1 MIIKVLIKQYK
12 KIKGI
17 INRKMSYR
25 NKNVNP
31 FVFGCQ
37 KIYLKTL
44 YYLILIIR
52 SSKYSFKLLIE
63 DEKYPLGIKFLNK
76 ETISLS
82 LQKKMFSSE
91 EVKQAYIKE
100 YLELV
105 HHKKQKKAK
114 LSTLAMALSVVV
126 ISLFVSSITTMI
138 FPNVSVTEAAGE
150 SWLSGYTYRRVVT
163 IDNTKVATTTDS
175 FVVLATTTLAGLKTT
190 GNGGNV
196 ENANGY
202 DIVWTDSD
210 GDTVLDFEVEK
221 YDATTGEIVHWIET
235 DVSSTTDKVLYMYYG
250 NSDISTDQAT
260 TTGTWA
266 SDYAGV
272 WHMDNAYNAS
282 STDSTSNANNGSMIN
297 QYSATSSVTGIADT
311 ALDFDG
317 SDDYVDVYYSD
328 SLNLITANA
337 FTASFWVK
345 TYTIT
350 DINSYGCILCKGGWD
365 LDSGFEIIMDRYGS
379 VAQPGEIG
387 LDIRNMGGTTLWT
400 DESLV
405 VGDWYHVV
413 ATWDGTNARL
423 YQNGVNMSSSTPG
436 ETYIDNG
443 EDLLIGQA
451 SPGMSLRTNW
461 DGLIDEVRVSNI
473 AKTDADVLTEYNN
486 QVAVTEFMTFGAESD
501 VNDSPTSPSNP
512 IQYTATTTRE
522 ILNTD
527 YTNNQSIDLQASTTD
542 SDTTETI
549 TLFFELQESATAFDS
564 TATPTTGTSCAAGV
578 AIADCATNI
587 WYVTSSSGDYSS
599 TPYTATTTVSGLVE
613 DTSYKWQVKACD
625 DESGCSSWVEYN
637 ATTPNFTRDD
647 FFGMAATRSITI
659 DADQVTS
666 NLTNFPML
674 FSTTLDD
681 LKATSTNGR
690 IQKTDATDIV
700 FTASDGTYLDYEI
713 EKYTSSTG
721 ELIAWVE
728 LDSISSTTNTTL
740 NMYYGDID
748 SVDHSTTTGVWASD
762 YAGVWHFGNDTTAS
776 TTDSTSYAN
785 NGSAM
790 GNASSTASGQVG
802 GAFAFDGDGDYI
814 ELPSNTGNYTDN
826 FTIVSWFKTAT
837 NGRCA
842 ISRRDGVGIQYDMY
856 VAGTILQYYDGGF
869 GAGATVVTDDIWH
882 MGVWVISGSS
892 SQIYVD
898 GKADGYTFT
907 ANIIDE
913 AGEALIG
920 AWLGGVASCNGSMDE
935 VRISSSARS
944 AQYIETIYNSQ
955 NSTSTF
961 YTIGVETPNSNPA
974 TPTLS
979 QYYGGNNT
987 AQIVNGEYINAST
1000 VMLQASTT
1008 DSDTSEALTVYFE
1021 VASTTQSFN
1030 SPATPTVATS
1040 CTSAT
1045 TRANCATSIWYAQS
1059 THGDYS
1065 GGTTTQVVIGGI
1077 ASSTSMMWQVNA
1089 CDDDGGCSGWTAFNA
1104 TTPNFTNY
1112 QYFGNSYYKVI
1123 TIDNTKVTSNLTN
1136 FPVLYSVTDTN
1147 LKATTSGGYVGN
1159 LLGNDILFA
1168 NSSGEKLYHEID
1180 EYDSTTGVLTAWVN
1194 LDSISSTTDTV
1205 INMYYGS
1212 STIPIQSSSTATWAS
1227 DYVGVWHLGSNDD
1240 ATDSTSNANNGTAYD
1255 NASSTDNLV
1264 YNSGKVAEAFSFDG
1278 AGDYVDLNGTATGG
1292 TNPLELNDSFTI
1304 STWINFAESKS
1315 SYLINNYQGA
1325 GDYNGNHIN
1334 LHADPSGAGITIEA
1348 QIDDNVNP
1356 TALLGDV
1363 LNLNQWYYIV
1373 LVRDKGNTFKVHV
1386 DGVESDSE
1394 IDITTS
1400 SVLSSV
1406 DWVFG
1411 ARALDKNT
1419 EFFNGTI
1426 DEVRISSS
1434 ARSEQYVSTSYNNQ
1448 NSTSTFYTIGVQQP
1462 NVAPNAPTLVSPSD
1476 ASNTNDN
1483 TPTLS
1488 VNYTDADIGD
1498 VGTTD
1503 YRISS
1508 VSAQDC
1514 LDDGTIVDSGTS
1526 SETSTINETTS
1537 YTPSS
1542 SIGSDGTY
1550 YWCARNSD
1558 GVALS
1563 VWTSMGSLVLD
1574 TTAPTNIAID
1584 VITADSSTQ
1593 ITVISASST
1602 DATVGVHP
1610 STYWFNETSNNDGGT
1625 DSTTYQGSKTYIDS
1639 GLTPNTQYSYQVRS
1653 KDLIDNVSSYST
1665 VVASTTIYTLASVP
1679 STPTLS
1685 VNSSNKITAT
1695 WGANSNPSGTYFNIT
1710 NGSKGTNSGW
1720 ITATT
1725 WISSELACNTS
1736 YSFTVRARNA
1746 NNIESV
1752 DSSSVSATT
1761 ESCGVASFF
1770 MPSLF
1775 GGNTDSSDGGDT
1787 TVDTPQDSSE
1797 DVLVINDPEPIT
1809 SEDLTEEDIEELE
1822 DLGILPEE
1830 EIIIPQ
1836 DVSDALLEEELI
1848 DQELDLVELIQ
1859 DIPLVINELGIEGL
1873 DLIDLSMEQLDEIA
1887 QYALLSNDLSDL
1899 TKQFP
1904 SLGDTLD
1911 NTNIDLNIKKDLE
1924 NIKGISFTLP
1934 GITNSA
1940 LSSGSISPSQLASE
1954 VTRTTKVTTNSISGK
1969 PIVALI
1975 SKATP
1980 LGEMSKEV
1988 KEAIPEDLVFIRT
2001 SDEFIDISTKVEITS
2016 NNKIEKKITVSS
2028 NQDIKL
2034 AIKPKDYE
2042 TVEGV
2047 KGYLIL
2053 KEIDRTSMNDVT
2065 KPVVRNTW
2073 FNSLI
2078 SPVYAMDLRL
2088 PRISGNGGRVLGEQD
2103 SPLLEE
2109 RGQEE
2114 VLDPKPDQLLVLMEF
2129 DYLDEDND
2137 GIYTTGITTPPVE
2150 GTFEILTAIS
2160 YKYQKTPKIVR
2171 LTTVIDPEGYVYY
2184 IDDRTNEKAR
2194 ISNAKVSLY
2203 LQTSENEY
2211 ILWPANEFNQ
2221 ENPQITTDNGKY
2233 SFLVPEGT
2241 YQLKVE
2247 AENYN
2252 TYSSKP
2258 FKVKEGS
2265 SVHENIELKGSV
2277 WLLERYW
2284 WQITIVLL
2292 LIVLIVLVSFLL
2304 LKIKK

>member
-1 MIIKVLIKQYK
+1 MIKNSNNLKNSKTIVPNRTKSVFTCVLNYLTLAFRTSDTSFKMIIGNTK
-12 KIKGI
+12 
-17 INRKMSYR
+17 
-25 NKNVNP
+25 
-31 FVFGCQ
+31 
-37 KIYLKTL
+37 
-44 YYLILIIR
+44 
-52 SSKYSFKLLIE
+52 E
-63 DEKYPLGIKFLNK
+63 PLGINFNSRIPTKLKNNK
-76 ETISLS
+76 KVNNSNPS
-82 LQKKMFSSE
+82 
-91 EVKQAYIKE
+91 EVKEAYLKE

-105 HHKKQKKAK
+105 HNKKQKKAK
-114 LSTLAMALSVVV
+114 LSTLSMALAVVV
-126 ISLFVSSITTMI
+126 ISLVVSSITTMI

-163 IDNTKVATTTDS
+163 IDNTKVTTTTDT
-175 FVVLATTTLAGLKTT
+175 FVVLASNTIAELKTT

-196 ENANGY
+196 QNANGY

-210 GDTVLDFEVEK
+210 GSTLLDFEVEK
-221 YDATTGEIVHWIET
+221 YEATTGEIVHWIET

-250 NSDISTDQAT
+250 NSGASDTAT
-260 TTGTWA
+260 TTGVWT

-272 WHMDNAYNAS
+272 YHLGEG
-282 STDSTSNANNGSMIN
+282 DSTAADFYKNSAGNHHHGLLVDADGDTNSVDGIAGKAMEFPGANDFIFLGASVLTGAIDNISFSAWTKWAGTTAAAQSVFYNGNSGSQGWGLVTDPADSDQIKILNGGVAWVDMNQALSTSDFQQITAVRDNGTWKLYYNGSYVTPGSNPTPNTPSQRADIA
-297 QYSATSSVTGIADT
+297 SATGGNFYNGI
-311 ALDFDG
+311 
-317 SDDYVDVYYSD
+317 
-328 SLNLITANA
+328 
-337 FTASFWVK
+337 
-345 TYTIT
+345 
-350 DINSYGCILCKGGWD
+350 
-365 LDSGFEIIMDRYGS
+365 
-379 VAQPGEIG
+379 
-387 LDIRNMGGTTLWT
+387 
-400 DESLV
+400 
-405 VGDWYHVV
+405 
-413 ATWDGTNARL
+413 
-423 YQNGVNMSSSTPG
+423 
-436 ETYIDNG
+436 
-443 EDLLIGQA
+443 
-451 SPGMSLRTNW
+451 
-461 DGLIDEVRVSNI
+461 IDEVRVSII
-473 AKTDADVLTEYNN
+473 AKDAQFIATEYNN
-486 QVAVTEFMTFGAESD
+486 QSSTSTFMTFGAEVSGG
-501 VNDSPTSPSNP
+501 NTPTSPSNP
-512 IQYTATTTRE
+512 TQYTATTTRE

-527 YTNNQSIDLQASTTD
+527 YTNNQAIDLMASVTD
-542 SDTTETI
+542 ADTTETI
-549 TLFFELQESATAFDS
+549 TLFFEVQDTDTAFDS
-564 TATPTTGTSCAAGV
+564 TATPTAGTSCVAGV

-625 DESGCSSWVEYN
+625 DSDFAPCSSWVAYN
-637 ATTPNFTRDD
+637 ASTPNFTRDD

-700 FTASDGTYLDYEI
+700 FTSSDGTYLDYEI

-728 LDSISSTTNTTL
+728 LDSISSTTDTTL
-740 NMYYGDID
+740 NMYYGDLD

-776 TTDSTSYAN
+776 TTDSTLNAN
-785 NGSAM
+785 NGTAYD
-790 GNASSTASGQVG
+790 NASSTVNLVNSSGKIG
-802 GAFAFDGDGDYI
+802 EAFAFDGDDDY
-814 ELPSNTGNYTDN
+814 
-826 FTIVSWFKTAT
+826 V
-837 NGRCA
+837 
-842 ISRRDGVGIQYDMY
+842 GVGNDASMAVTTSATLSSWVFFNTLDSNAVLLMKSSSWTGGYSLLWSNSDSKIYTGYDGLTPNY
-856 VAGTILQYYDGGF
+856 GTSNVLSNVTGRWIHVVSTYNGTI
-869 GAGATVVTDDIWH
+869 
-882 MGVWVISGSS
+882 ISV
-892 SQIYVD
+892 YVD
-898 GKADGYTFT
+898 GVLSKATSATGNITPNALDLYIGQSGSGGGWVPDGT
-907 ANIIDE
+907 I
-913 AGEALIG
+913 
-920 AWLGGVASCNGSMDE
+920 DE

-944 AQYIETIYNSQ
+944 EQYISTTYNNQS
-955 NSTSTF
+955 STSTF

-979 QYYGGNNT
+979 QFYGDSNT

-1008 DSDTSEALTVYFE
+1008 DSDTSEALTLYFE

-1040 CTSAT
+1040 CISAT
-1045 TRANCATSIWYAQS
+1045 TRANCATNIWYAQPS
-1059 THGDYS
+1059 HGDYS

-1077 ASSTSMMWQVNA
+1077 ASSTSIMWQSKA

-1112 QYFGNSYYKVI
+1112 LYFGNSYYKVI

-1136 FPVLYSVTDTN
+1136 FPVLYSVTDSN
-1147 LKATTSGGYVGN
+1147 LRATTSGGYVGN

-1205 INMYYGS
+1205 ISMYYGS

-1227 DYVGVWHLGSNDD
+1227 DYAGVWHLGTGDNML
-1240 ATDSTSNANNGTAYD
+1240 DSTSNNNDGTAYG

-1264 YNSGKVAEAFSFDG
+1264 YGSSKIGDAFAFDG
-1278 AGDYVDLNGTATGG
+1278 AEDYIDV
-1292 TNPLELNDSFTI
+1292 PHSINDQNESTI
-1304 STWINFAESKS
+1304 SVWINMDNWDDPNNNGFIVSSGINTLGHLSFYKNSSNIIYFKFRDPDRTSRTVSQSMSGSSDWHHFIIIFSKE
-1315 SYLINNYQGA
+1315 N
-1325 GDYNGNHIN
+1325 
-1334 LHADPSGAGITIEA
+1334 
-1348 QIDDNVNP
+1348 
-1356 TALLGDV
+1356 
-1363 LNLNQWYYIV
+1363 YIV
-1373 LVRDKGNTFKVHV
+1373 GSNYMDMYIDGSNSGMSYSNTNSPWDFY
-1386 DGVESDSE
+1386 SDTDFR
-1394 IDITTS
+1394 IS
-1400 SVLSSV
+1400 S
-1406 DWVFG
+1406 
-1411 ARALDKNT
+1411 NY
-1419 EFFNGTI
+1419 FNGSI
-1426 DEVRISSS
+1426 DEVTISNTVRS
-1434 ARSEQYVSTSYNNQ
+1434 AQYISTSYNNQ
-1448 NSTSTFYTIGVQQP
+1448 NSTSTFYSIGSHQSTL
-1462 NVAPNAPTLVSPSD
+1462 APSNPTLVSPADS
-1476 ASNTNDN
+1476 SNTADN

-1488 VNYTDADIGD
+1488 ANYTDPNAGD
-1498 VGTTD
+1498 VGTTN

-1508 VSAQDC
+1508 ISAQDC
-1514 LDDGTIVDSGTS
+1514 LDNGTIADSGAS
-1526 SETSTINETTS
+1526 SETATINESTS

-1550 YWCARNSD
+1550 YWCARNND

-1563 VWTSMGSLVLD
+1563 AWTTMGSFTLD
-1574 TTAPTNIAID
+1574 TVAPTNITID
-1584 VITADSSTQ
+1584 VVTVDSSTQ

-1610 STYWFNETSNNDGGT
+1610 STYWFNETSDNDGGT
-1625 DSTTYQGSKTYIDS
+1625 DSTTYQGSKTYIDT
-1639 GLTPNTQYSYQVRS
+1639 GLTPNTQYSYQVRAQ
-1653 KDLIDNVSSYST
+1653 DLVSNISSYST
-1665 VVASTTIYTLASVP
+1665 VVASTTVYTLANIP
-1679 STPTLS
+1679 ITPTIAIDSTTQL
-1685 VNSSNKITAT
+1685 TAT
-1695 WGANSNPSGTYFNIT
+1695 WGANSNPSGTNYYIENT
-1710 NGSKGTNSGW
+1710 THGTNSGW
-1720 ITATT
+1720 TANTSWT
-1725 WISSELACNTS
+1725 SNELNCNTS
-1736 YSFTVRARNA
+1736 YNFTVKAKNA
-1746 NNIESV
+1746 IDVETAT
-1752 DSSSVSATT
+1752 VSANATT
-1761 ESCGVASFF
+1761 GECPGSVAGLFSALNPFSNTQ
-1770 MPSLF
+1770 PS
-1775 GGNTDSSDGGDT
+1775 DT
-1787 TVDTPQDSSE
+1787 TT
-1797 DVLVINDPEPIT
+1797 DVPPEVVVNDPKPIT
-1809 SEDLTEEDIEELE
+1809 SEDLTIEDIEELE

-1830 EIIIPQ
+1830 EIILPQ
-1836 DVSDALLEEELI
+1836 EVSDALFEEEELI

-1940 LSSGSISPSQLASE
+1940 LSSGGISPSQLASE

-1980 LGEMSKEV
+1980 LEGMSKVV
-1988 KEAIPEDLVFIRT
+1988 KEAIPEDLVFVRT

-2028 NQDIKL
+2028 NQDLKL

-2053 KEIDRTSMNDVT
+2053 KEIDRTSMNDTT

-2073 FNSLI
+2073 LNSLI

-2088 PRISGNGGRVLGEQD
+2088 PRISGNRGRVLGEQD
-2103 SPLLEE
+2103 SLLLEDG
-2109 RGQEE
+2109 GQKEA
-2114 VLDPKPDQLLVLMEF
+2114 LDPKPDQLLVLMEF

-2160 YKYQKTPKIVR
+2160 YKYQKVPKIVK
-2171 LTTVIDPEGYVYY
+2171 LTTIIDPEGYVYGQT
-2184 IDDRTNEKAR
+2184 DMGKAR
-2194 ISNAKVSLY
+2194 IENAKVSLY

-2211 ILWPANEFNQ
+2211 VLWPASEFNQ

-2241 YQLKVE
+2241 YYLTVEANNYHSYQSNTFEVREGENIHENVELKVIH
-2247 AENYN
+2247 N
-2252 TYSSKP
+2252 
-2258 FKVKEGS
+2258 
-2265 SVHENIELKGSV
+2265 
-2277 WLLERYW
+2277 W
-2284 WQITIVLL
+2284 WSIFVSWKFWMTVGIIVFIILITVIIIVVNKLRRR
-2292 LIVLIVLVSFLL
+2292 
-2304 LKIKK
+2304 